1 MSLLSDPSNWVTSLV
16 NVGAD
21 AMSNLYY
28 VDFTSIADSSQ
39 SFTVRN
45 SEISGLPEPTHK
57 TETKSFQTID
67 IEVPKCEY
75 DLTKKLTLTFRLD
88 KDYNLYTKLLGIM
101 RNTSMPSAGYAT
113 TMLGGGKSGGD
124 KGDLYNINI
133 KIPQDVPSE
142 NSIKSNK
149 GKGSN
154 YSLNLYEFNYC
165 WISKISG
172 LEDFSYDS
180 SNSRT
185 IKVDVYYFNYKGP
198 ESTLST
204 SAASTENTSA
214 TTSGGQTVRNLQRAN
229 EL

>member
-1 MSLLSDPSNWVTSLV
+1 MSLLSKPSDWVQSLV
-16 NVGAD
+16 NIGAD

-28 VDFTSIADSSQ
+28 VDFTSMADSSS

-57 TETKSFQTID
+57 TETKSFQTLD

-88 KDYNLYTKLLGIM
+88 KDYNLYKNLLKIM
-101 RNTSMPSAGYAT
+101 KKTSMPSAGYAT
-113 TMLGGGKSGGD
+113 TMLGGESNGGD
-124 KGDLYNINI
+124 KDDLYNINI

-142 NSIKSNK
+142 ESSKSNG
-149 GKGSN
+149 GKGNS
-154 YSLNLYEFNYC
+154 YSLDLYKFKYC

-185 IKVDVYYFNYKGP
+185 IKVDVYYFDYEGP

-204 SAASTENTSA
+204 STASTENTSSSTA
-214 TTSGGQTVRNLQRAN
+214 GTSSTT
-229 EL
+229 EK

>member
-1 MSLLSDPSNWVTSLV
+1 MSLLSDPSQWVTSLV
-16 NVGAD
+16 NAGAD

-28 VDFTSIADSSQ
+28 VDFTSMTNSSQ

-67 IEVPKCEY
+67 IDVPKCEY

-101 RNTSMPSAGYAT
+101 KNTSMPSAGYAT
-113 TMLGGGKSGGD
+113 TMLGGGSSGGD
-124 KGDLYNINI
+124 KADLYNINI
-133 KIPQDVPSE
+133 RIPQDIPSE
-142 NSIKSNK
+142 ESSKSNE
-149 GKGSN
+149 GKGNS
-154 YSLNLYEFNYC
+154 YSLNLYKFMYC

-185 IKVDVYYFNYKGP
+185 IKVDVYYFNYEGP

-204 SAASTENTSA
+204 STASTENTST
-214 TTSGGQTVRNLQRAN
+214 TTSEG
-229 EL
+229 